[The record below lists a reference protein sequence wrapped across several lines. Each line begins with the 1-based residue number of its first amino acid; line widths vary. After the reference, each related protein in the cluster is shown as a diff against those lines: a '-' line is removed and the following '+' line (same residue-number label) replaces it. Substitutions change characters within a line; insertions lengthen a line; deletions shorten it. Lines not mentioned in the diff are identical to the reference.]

1 MTLLGIKSGRAW
13 LALFH
18 DTGMAAISFVA
29 ALWLRLGGEFWNQTY
44 GFLVEGTVL
53 FTVIAVAVFVGM
65 GLYRGVWRYAS
76 IDDLIAITKAVTLA
90 VLLFLFAMFLL
101 TRLELM
107 PRSTLV
113 INWLL
118 LIALLGGPRFAYRLV
133 KGGNLIGLADRGYD
147 ARIPVLLVGAGDRA
161 ESFLRAMRRPGER
174 YRVVGM
180 VDDARGRMGR
190 NIHGVPV
197 LGPVSA
203 LPEAVARLHRRSQR
217 PRRLLIVDE
226 RLDGAAVGALLE
238 RADELGMTLARVPR
252 LTDFQDGAAA
262 LTAGA
267 RRVELRPVAL
277 EDLLGRPQTRLDQ
290 EAVRALVKDRRVLVT
305 GAGGTIGGELVRRI
319 APRAPARLVLLD
331 SGEYNLY
338 RIDGEAAERWP
349 ALARE
354 AVLADVRD
362 EVALAA
368 LFARLR
374 PELVFHAAALKH
386 VPIAEAHAS
395 EAVLTNVLGTRRVA
409 DLARAH
415 GARAMVLISTDK
427 AVNPASVMG
436 ASKRLA
442 EAYCQAL
449 DRAAAP
455 GGTRFLT
462 VRFGNVLGSTG
473 SVVPLFRRQLEAGGP
488 LTVTD
493 PEMTRYFMTAREAV
507 ELVLQASAMG
517 LDDDAGAGGIY
528 VLDMGEP
535 VRIVDLARQMI
546 RLAGLHPD
554 RDIEIAFTGPRPGEK
569 LHEELFHAGEQL
581 VETAH
586 EGIRLA
592 RPRAAEAETLARA
605 IDAIAALATDHDDA
619 AVCRR
624 LQQLVPEYAAAAP
637 GESAAAVAR

>member
-1 MTLLGIKSGRAW
+1 MTLLGIRSGRAW

-29 ALWLRLGGEFWNQTY
+29 ALWLRLGGDFWDQTH

-53 FTVIAVAVFVGM
+53 FTVIAVAAFVGM

-76 IDDLIAITKAVTLA
+76 IDDLIAITKAVTIA
-90 VLLFLFAMFLL
+90 VLVFLFAMFLL

-118 LIALLGGPRFAYRLV
+118 LLALLGGPRFAYRLLR
-133 KGGNLIGLADRGYD
+133 GGDLIGLADRGYD

-161 ESFLRAMRRPGER
+161 EAFLRAMRRPGER

-180 VDDARGRMGR
+180 VDDTPGRLGR

-203 LPEAVARLHRRSQR
+203 LPEAVQRLRRHSQR
-217 PRRLLIVDE
+217 PRRLLIADE

-252 LTDFQDGAAA
+252 LTDFQDSAE
-262 LTAGA
+262 A
-267 RRVELRPVAL
+267 RRVELRPLAL

-290 EAVRALVKDRRVLVT
+290 EAMRVLVEDRRVLVT

-338 RIDGEAAERWP
+338 RIDSEAAERWP

-395 EAVLTNVLGTRRVA
+395 ETVLTNVLGTRRVA

-427 AVNPASVMG
+427 AVNPANVMG

-488 LTVTD
+488 LTVTHPD
-493 PEMTRYFMTAREAV
+493 MTRYFMTAREAV

-517 LDDDAGAGGIY
+517 LDDAGTPAGGIY

-546 RLAGLHPD
+546 RLASLHPD
-554 RDIEIAFTGPRPGEK
+554 RDVEITFTRPRPGEK
-569 LHEELFHAGEQL
+569 LHEELFHAGERL

-605 IDAIAALATDHDDA
+605 IDAIAELAAAHDDD
-619 AVCRR
+619 AVCQR
-624 LQQLVPEYAAAAP
+624 LQQLVPEYAAVEA
-637 GESAAAVAR
+637 GAAAVAAR